1 MQYRRTRP
9 IWRNLDQP
17 TTILTNGSALGLAWT
32 PTFDGAADSF
42 SFGAVPPGTYAF
54 TVRQNGAGGTS
65 VASSPVTLTF
75 PGACSGAPQVPANFL
90 AFKSGG
96 DLFLSWDP
104 PVSGTAPTGYV
115 LNVTGSFVGAL
126 PMASRSFSG
135 PGPAGTFNLSVI
147 ATNPCGASAPTA
159 TRTVSFP

>member
-65 VASSPVTLTF
+65 AASSPVTLTF
-75 PGACSGAPQVPANFL
+75 PGGCSGAPQAPANFL
-90 AFKSGG
+90 AFSSGG
-96 DLFLSWDP
+96 VLFLSWDP
-104 PVSGTAPTGYV
+104 PVSGAAPSGYL
-115 LNVTGSFVGAL
+115 LNVTGSVVGTL
-126 PMASRSFSG
+126 PVLTRTFSA
-135 PGPAGTFNLSVI
+135 PGPAGTFTLSVI
-147 ATNPCGASAPTA
+147 ATNSCGASASTA
-159 TRTVSFP
+159 ITTVSFP